1 MANSQGD
8 EVGKLFVGGISWDT
22 TQEGLKNYFSKFGEV
37 VDCVIMKDSNTGR
50 SRGFG
55 FVKFQDASCVQTV
68 LASGPH
74 NLDGRVID
82 PKECTPRSQQR
93 DDDGGWGGRK
103 RFNQGK
109 AGGAYQGRVKKIFVG
124 GIPPNCGEEDLKEF
138 FGTFG
143 KVTEVVMMYD
153 QQKQRPRGFGFL
165 TFEDEASVE
174 KAVDVH
180 WHMIKGKR
188 VEAKKAEPRDGKSGG
203 GGWGRGGGGFGG
215 GGWGGQQSSWG
226 GQQGGG
232 GYGGPGRGGGYNQF
246 GGGGYG
252 GPPQP
257 GGYGGGGYG
266 GPPAGGPPP
275 GGYGTTGYGYG
286 YGGTGDPYAQ
296 QQGFQQ
302 GQGMGQGMGTGMGQ
316 GMGQNQGG
324 YGAQP
329 AGDANKPADY
339 NNYGYGQM
347 GSYPQ
352 QESSY
357 GAVRGSAN
365 YGGTGDANYG
375 GSAAGGTYGGDM
387 SGGYTAQQPGGYTQP
402 DSQGGYGGGQMTG
415 GYGRGSAS
423 NSSGFHPYRR

>member
-153 QQKQRPRGFGFL
+153 QQKQRPRG
-165 TFEDEASVE
+165 
-174 KAVDVH
+174 
-180 WHMIKGKR
+180 
-188 VEAKKAEPRDGKSGG
+188 
-203 GGWGRGGGGFGG
+203 
-215 GGWGGQQSSWG
+215 
-226 GQQGGG
+226 
-232 GYGGPGRGGGYNQF
+232 
-246 GGGGYG
+246 
-252 GPPQP
+252 
-257 GGYGGGGYG
+257 
-266 GPPAGGPPP
+266 
-275 GGYGTTGYGYG
+275 
-286 YGGTGDPYAQ
+286 
-296 QQGFQQ
+296 
-302 GQGMGQGMGTGMGQ
+302 
-316 GMGQNQGG
+316 
-324 YGAQP
+324 
-329 AGDANKPADY
+329 
-339 NNYGYGQM
+339 QM

-375 GSAAGGTYGGDM
+375 GSAGTELSEAGGTYGGDM

>member
-232 GYGGPGRGGGYNQF
+232 MENGGYGGPGRGGGYNQF

-275 GGYGTTGYGYG
+275 GGYG
-286 YGGTGDPYAQ
+286 
-296 QQGFQQ
+296 
-302 GQGMGQGMGTGMGQ
+302 
-316 GMGQNQGG
+316 
-324 YGAQP
+324 
-329 AGDANKPADY
+329 
-339 NNYGYGQM
+339 QM

-375 GSAAGGTYGGDM
+375 GSAGTELSEAGGTYGGDM

>member
-55 FVKFQDASCVQTV
+55 FVKFGDASCVQTV

-180 WHMIKGKR
+180 WHNIKGKR

-203 GGWGRGGGGFGG
+203 GGWGRGGFGG
-215 GGWGGQQSSWG
+215 GGWGGQQSNWG
-226 GQQGGG
+226 GQQGGGMENG

-246 GGGGYG
+246 GGGYG

-257 GGYGGGGYG
+257 GGYGGGGGYG

-275 GGYGTTGYGYG
+275 G
-286 YGGTGDPYAQ
+286 
-296 QQGFQQ
+296 
-302 GQGMGQGMGTGMGQ
+302 
-316 GMGQNQGG
+316 
-324 YGAQP
+324 
-329 AGDANKPADY
+329 
-339 NNYGYGQM
+339 GYGQM

-402 DSQGGYGGGQMTG
+402 DSQGGYGGGGQMTG

-423 NSSGFHPYRR
+423 NSAGFHPYRR

>member
-55 FVKFQDASCVQTV
+55 FVKFGDASCVQTV

-180 WHMIKGKR
+180 WHNIKGKR

-215 GGWGGQQSSWG
+215 GGWGGQQSNWG

-246 GGGGYG
+246 GGGYG

-257 GGYGGGGYG
+257 GGYGGGGGYG

-275 GGYGTTGYGYG
+275 G
-286 YGGTGDPYAQ
+286 
-296 QQGFQQ
+296 
-302 GQGMGQGMGTGMGQ
+302 
-316 GMGQNQGG
+316 
-324 YGAQP
+324 
-329 AGDANKPADY
+329 
-339 NNYGYGQM
+339 GYGQM

-375 GSAAGGTYGGDM
+375 GSAGTELSEAGGTYGGDM

-402 DSQGGYGGGQMTG
+402 DSQGGYGGGGQMTG

-423 NSSGFHPYRR
+423 NSAGFHPYRR

>member
-55 FVKFQDASCVQTV
+55 FVKFNDAACVQTV

-203 GGWGRGGGGFGG
+203 GGWGRGGGGGFGG
-215 GGWGGQQSSWG
+215 GGWGGQQNSWG
-226 GQQGGG
+226 GQQGGGMENG

-275 GGYGTTGYGYG
+275 G
-286 YGGTGDPYAQ
+286 
-296 QQGFQQ
+296 
-302 GQGMGQGMGTGMGQ
+302 
-316 GMGQNQGG
+316 
-324 YGAQP
+324 
-329 AGDANKPADY
+329 
-339 NNYGYGQM
+339 GYGQM

-387 SGGYTAQQPGGYTQP
+387 SGGYTAPQPGGYTQP
-402 DSQGGYGGGQMTG
+402 ETQGGYGGGQMTG

-423 NSSGFHPYRR
+423 NSAGFHPYRR